1 MLTRNAHS
9 VAQDSGGT
17 PMVSDSNGYAVSTP
31 PARAMSHNRR
41 TLQDV
46 RAWPA
51 CTASERRLT
60 QKNGGPA

>member
-1 MLTRNAHS
+1 MFTRNAHS

-17 PMVSDSNGYAVSTP
+17 AMVCDSNGYAVSAP

-46 RAWPA
+46 GAWPA
-51 CTASERRLT
+51 CIASERRLT
-60 QKNGGPA
+60 RKNGGPA